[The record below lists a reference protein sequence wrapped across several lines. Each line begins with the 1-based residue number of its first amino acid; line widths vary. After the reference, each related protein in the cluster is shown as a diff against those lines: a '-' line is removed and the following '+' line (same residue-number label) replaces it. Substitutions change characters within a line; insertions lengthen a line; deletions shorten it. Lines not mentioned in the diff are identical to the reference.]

1 MKVTEKSRKLSMGG
15 TCSSGVL
22 GLNPYASRFDIWY
35 AKINEEEE
43 PFIMNR
49 YIYWGLEKE
58 AVVADHYGKRHG
70 VELIE
75 SPKRVRDIPWQTG
88 TPDRLIV
95 APSEGNHY
103 DDVGYYE
110 DPVSGRRLARRGVE
124 IKTALGTHAR
134 KWNNKGG
141 VGIGDRPAMVL
152 RDIKQAC
159 GNVPLHYWMQ
169 CQIYMELMGFPEWD
183 LGVLLG
189 SSDYREYRLHYDKE
203 FMKQAM
209 KDLKHFWEYNVEKRI
224 APELDDGK
232 MVNVYLERVYGEHSD
247 VIREGTQLENR
258 LAVELRDVSQTLS
271 ACEKS
276 DKLLRASIESESD
289 ERFELQDKISQLYK
303 RKGALRAMF
312 REQIGTDAGIDTA
325 VGTLKWT
332 KNGPRARTLRE
343 NWKKD

>member
-1 MKVTEKSRKLSMGG
+1 
-15 TCSSGVL
+15 
-22 GLNPYASRFDIWY
+22 
-35 AKINEEEE
+35 
-43 PFIMNR
+43 
-49 YIYWGLEKE
+49 
-58 AVVADHYGKRHG
+58 
-70 VELIE
+70 
-75 SPKRVRDIPWQTG
+75 
-88 TPDRLIV
+88 
-95 APSEGNHY
+95 
-103 DDVGYYE
+103 
-110 DPVSGRRLARRGVE
+110 
-124 IKTALGTHAR
+124 
-134 KWNNKGG
+134 
-141 VGIGDRPAMVL
+141 MVL
-152 RDIKQAC
+152 RDIKQAR

-232 MVNVYLERVYGEHSD
+232 MVNAYLERVYGEHSD